1 MSIPKLLP
9 HDAYDEILAQRTSPQ
24 DWVNPEPAPMYSMVA
39 VGGGTA
45 GLIVS
50 IIVASLGGKVAL
62 VERGF
67 MGGDCLVTGCVPSKS
82 LIRPARLAH
91 EMLHAARLGLGPKD
105 NDVNDFTNIMH
116 RLRRIRA
123 DISVHDSAERYTAMG
138 VDVFRGHARF
148 TGEHSL
154 EVNGKTLH
162 FKKAALCTGA
172 RAMHPQ
178 VEGLA
183 EVGYLTN
190 ENVFNLTALPQQL
203 TVLGG
208 GPIGCELA
216 QAFSRLGSKV
226 TIVQRSTF
234 LSNEDP
240 EASALLAKVFADEG
254 IEVLL
259 HTKVLRAEKGAHGK
273 KILVVQQENGQELRV
288 ESDEILIGAGRVPNV
303 EDLGLEQAGVR
314 YTAKGIEVDDTLR
327 TSNKDIFAAGD
338 CCMAW
343 KFTHAA
349 DAAAQIVVQNAL
361 FMGKKRLSS
370 LVMPWCTYTD
380 PEIAHVGLYERDAQ
394 KQGIE
399 VDFYSIDMKEIDR
412 AIADGETLGFVK
424 VMVKKGS
431 DKILG
436 ATIVSSH
443 AGEMISTI
451 TTAMVGG
458 MGLGALANVIHPYP
472 TQSSAIKRVA
482 GLYKKSTLTPRIAK
496 VLRWWLHRGL

>member
-1 MSIPKLLP
+1 MSIPQLFPDDIHNQTL
-9 HDAYDEILAQRTSPQ
+9 IQRTSPQ
-24 DWVNPEPAPMYSMVA
+24 DWVNPEPAPMYAMVA

-62 VERGF
+62 IERGF

-91 EMLHAARLGLGPKD
+91 EMLHASRLGISPKENNAD
-105 NDVNDFTNIMH
+105 DFAHVME

-123 DISVHDSAERYTAMG
+123 DISRHDSAERYTSLG
-138 VDVFRGHARF
+138 VDVFRGHAHF

-154 EVNGKTLH
+154 EVAGKTLH
-162 FKKAALCTGA
+162 FKKAAICTGA
-172 RAMHPQ
+172 RAMHPD
-178 VEGLA
+178 VPGLA
-183 EVGYLTN
+183 DVGFVTN
-190 ENVFNLTALPQQL
+190 ESVFNLTELPKQL
-203 TVLGG
+203 TVMGG

-216 QAFSRLGSKV
+216 QAFARLGSKV

-234 LSNEDP
+234 LSHEDP

-254 IEVLL
+254 INVLL
-259 HTKVLRAEKGAHGK
+259 HTKVLRAEKNAAGQK
-273 KILVVQQENGQELRV
+273 VLVVQQDGGQEMQV
-288 ESDEILIGAGRVPNV
+288 VSDEILIGAGRVPNV
-303 EDLGLEQAGVR
+303 EDLGLEAAGVR
-314 YTAKGIEVDDTLR
+314 FSPKGIEVDDNLR

-370 LVMPWCTYTD
+370 LAMPWCTYTD
-380 PEIAHVGLYERDAQ
+380 PEIAHVGWYEKDAQ
-394 KQGIE
+394 KNGVE
-399 VDFYSIDMKEIDR
+399 VDFYSIDMNEIDR
-412 AIADGETLGFVK
+412 AVTDGENLGFVK

-458 MGLGALANVIHPYP
+458 MGLAALANVIHPYP

-496 VLRWWLHRGL
+496 ILRWWLGRNV